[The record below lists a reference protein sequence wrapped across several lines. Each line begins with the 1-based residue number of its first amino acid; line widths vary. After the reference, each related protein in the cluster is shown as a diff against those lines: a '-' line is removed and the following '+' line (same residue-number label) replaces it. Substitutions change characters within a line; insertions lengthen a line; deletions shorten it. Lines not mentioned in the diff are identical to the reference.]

1 MIEMSHPQ
9 SEQAMLPGP
18 STGRQARSVAAYSF
32 LTALMIV
39 TPMLVFVPAA
49 LFHCALRNGRR
60 AAWVAGLLALSL
72 AAAYAV
78 LVPAPADLVKLS
90 WANIA
95 GIGMA
100 VIVPSLFALPLV
112 QRGEKFG
119 TLVAYL
125 VAGGTAGL
133 VFTELASRTL
143 WHFSPLAFHIA
154 QAQKSNTDVVA
165 FYRQNNASPEMLSM
179 MERWSSYSTVVLPSF
194 MLIML
199 SLVFILSLLM
209 LGRLRAFR
217 PLAQSASQSV
227 TQSASQSASQST
239 VQTVR
244 QSEGQMPG
252 VYLFRHFALPDWVL
266 FVFVIGGLTPVASGL
281 LQKIAANA
289 LVVALFLFIMQGVAI
304 FRFALLAMG
313 AGFGGTMLG
322 WLLLLILT
330 FSGGAGLLL
339 LAVAGLFDPFFNF
352 RHSKKRKDDS
362 HESHS
367 D

>member
-1 MIEMSHPQ
+1 MIEMSLPQ
-9 SEQAMLPGP
+9 SEQATLPEP
-18 STGRQARSVAAYSF
+18 SSGRQARSVAAYSF

-100 VIVPSLFALPLV
+100 VIVPSLLALPLV

-125 VAGGTAGL
+125 VGGGSAGL
-133 VFTELASRTL
+133 VLTELASRTL
-143 WHFSPLAFHIA
+143 WHFSPLEFHIA
-154 QAQKSNTDVVA
+154 QAQKSNADVVA

-179 MERWSSYSTVVLPSF
+179 MERWSSYSTIVLPSF

-217 PLAQSASQSV
+217 PLAQSVA
-227 TQSASQSASQST
+227 QSAPQPGTQA
-239 VQTVR
+239 
-244 QSEGQMPG
+244 EGQTPG

-289 LVVALFLFIMQGVAI
+289 LVVALFLFIMQGLAI

-352 RHSKKRKDDS
+352 RHPKKRKDDS